1 MYDSINYIL
10 TGFKAP
16 FETTERNNMYMYYI
30 YIYTSEN

>member
-16 FETTERNNMYMYYI
+16 FETTERNNMYMYKPNSARI
-30 YIYTSEN
+30 RF